1 MSRVV
6 SFTPG
11 SIVAVSARR
20 ARPASSSRKA
30 SNPRSAPTGP
40 LVLRPTVTSF
50 RRDQR
55 ATATRAVGEEVE
67 ANPPSVSDPP
77 WTQPGYRGAVVSALD
92 EPAQTAVLLAVWA
105 GIGALTVGWCS
116 NLGPEVEHALP
127 TVMSWSRATWPVI
140 GLTYVAAGAAHFA
153 LPGGFKDMFPHKG
166 AWGWWNLPGS
176 PEFHVA
182 WSGVAEI
189 VGGLGMASGALWF
202 LDTPDWLAPTSAYG
216 LFLLTLAVTPANTYM
231 FTHNAPGPLP
241 EDADESMQTLP
252 WYGHCARAMLQ
263 VFLLATTWGVAHPPH

>member
-1 MSRVV
+1 
-6 SFTPG
+6 
-11 SIVAVSARR
+11 
-20 ARPASSSRKA
+20 
-30 SNPRSAPTGP
+30 
-40 LVLRPTVTSF
+40 
-50 RRDQR
+50 
-55 ATATRAVGEEVE
+55 
-67 ANPPSVSDPP
+67 
-77 WTQPGYRGAVVSALD
+77 VVSALD

-116 NLGPEVEHALP
+116 NLGPEVDHALP

-189 VGGLGMASGALWF
+189 VGGLGMASGAMWF

-241 EDADESMQTLP
+241 ENADESMQTLP

>member
-1 MSRVV
+1 M
-6 SFTPG
+6 
-11 SIVAVSARR
+11 
-20 ARPASSSRKA
+20 
-30 SNPRSAPTGP
+30 
-40 LVLRPTVTSF
+40 RPTVTSF
-50 RRDQR
+50 RRV
-55 ATATRAVGEEVE
+55 TVTRAVGEEVE

-77 WTQPGYRGAVVSALD
+77 WTQPGYRGAVVSAMD

-216 LFLLTLAVTPANTYM
+216 LFLLTLAVPPANTYM

-241 EDADESMQTLP
+241 EDAVESMQTLP